1 MLYVV
6 LSMGAVAIYA
16 FAIANPHENVS
27 WTGKATRLGLPVG
40 ILSLIADLAVF
51 FIPFAAIIPLQI
63 NHKKRFGALLI
74 FLTGG
79 RYVRIFCKEASETEI
94 EIIVRLYALYA
105 ISAIDGNSSTAKTLC
120 GMVYW
125 EAYSRESLSLVIGSD
140 NLTRRGFVKY
150 CWV

>member
-27 WTGKATRLGLPVG
+27 WSGKATELGLPVG
-40 ILSLIADLAVF
+40 ILSLIADLVLF

-63 NHKKRFGALLI
+63 NHTKRFGALLI

-79 RYVRIFCKEASETEI
+79 RYGR
-94 EIIVRLYALYA
+94 
-105 ISAIDGNSSTAKTLC
+105 TLC
-120 GMVYW
+120 KD
-125 EAYSRESLSLVIGSD
+125 SIR
-140 NLTRRGFVKY
+140 N
-150 CWV
+150 